1 MTPRRSNFKTLE
13 TTTRLL
19 HQLQLAFRQLRL
31 APRLHFL
38 AVLTLALGI
47 AAATSIFSLVHGV
60 LLRPLPFLAPDH
72 LVAIQTLEFPAGQ
85 SIDSPPQAGSPA
97 DSSYPDFLDWRTRA
111 QSLEGIATYS
121 WSSSRKFT
129 PPGTG
134 KPRIIHGPHVSAEF
148 FQVLGVSPQYGR
160 AFTRDEEATGN
171 CSIILSHQFWVTEF
185 AADPKAVG
193 GPIRLSDK
201 PCTIVGVMPPGF
213 AFPFQSHPPDFW
225 DTTAILSGYPGA
237 VYSQRGEH
245 SANVIA
251 RLRSGVSSAQ
261 ANSELNTIQR
271 SLASVY
277 PEDRNSFAV
286 VLTPLLANLTGDIR
300 KPILLLFAAVAA
312 VLLIACVNVAGLL
325 LARGLIRKGEYSVRI
340 ALGAGRVQIF
350 RQVLLESVFLSTL
363 SGIAGIILT
372 LGMAIDSNVLF
383 VALVPADLPRLSEVH
398 IDGPVLLFALL
409 VSALTGVL
417 CSILPAWNATRSG
430 SALELKSGRATSAS
444 PHEHRLHGGLIVAE
458 IALSLVLVAGSG
470 LLIRSF
476 LETTRVHPGFD
487 PHSLLA
493 FRLGMSTAH
502 YPREKAPAFIREVQ
516 SSLAT
521 LPGVESV
528 TGGYPL
534 PFAFDGWSNFDLPG
548 APHDSSN
555 PVGSKFTVIQPRYFE
570 TIRIPLLRGRTFTD
584 HDTAASKR
592 VAIIDSEFASKFFPG
607 VDPIGKSIR
616 PQLEDDPTLPW
627 YEIVGVVGA
636 VRTIDLTQDLQPGFY
651 LPFEQAND
659 RPQGIILRVNGDPHA
674 IIPAVY
680 SKIAELDP
688 DIPLFDMSSLDDR
701 ITLSTAY
708 ARFEAQLL
716 TAFSL
721 AALLLAAVG
730 LYATLSQMVARRT
743 FEIGVRVALGAQPT
757 HIFRL
762 IVQRAFTLALI
773 GVAIGF
779 AAYWFVARLYADL
792 LFRVSPLD
800 PWTTA
805 IACAV
810 ILSTAFGASLY
821 PALRAM
827 RLDPIQ
833 SLRDL

>member
-1 MTPRRSNFKTLE
+1 M
-13 TTTRLL
+13 L
-19 HQLQLAFRQLRL
+19 HQLKLALRQLRL

-38 AVLTLALGI
+38 AALTLALGI

-60 LLRPLPFLAPDH
+60 LLRHLPFPAPDQ
-72 LVAIQTLEFPAGQ
+72 LVAIQTLEFPVGQ
-85 SIDSPPQAGSPA
+85 SFDSPPQAGSPA

-171 CSIILSHQFWVTEF
+171 CSIILSHELWVTEF

-213 AFPFQSHPPDFW
+213 AFPFQNHPPDFW

-251 RLRSGVSSAQ
+251 RLRPGRSSAQ
-261 ANSELNTIQR
+261 ASSELNTIQR

-286 VLTPLLANLTGDIR
+286 ALTPLLANLTGDIR

-340 ALGAGRVQIF
+340 ALGASRVQIF
-350 RQVLLESVFLSTL
+350 RQALLESVFLSML
-363 SGIAGIILT
+363 SGIAGIVLANFA
-372 LGMAIDSNVLF
+372 LKLF
-383 VALVPADLPRLSEVH
+383 VALVPTDLPRLPEVH
-398 IDGPVLLFALL
+398 IDGPVLLFALF

-430 SALELKSGRATSAS
+430 SALELKFGRATSAS
-444 PHEHRLHGGLIVAE
+444 PREHRLHGGLIVAE
-458 IALSLVLVAGSG
+458 IAVSLVLVAGSG

-502 YPREKAPAFIREVQ
+502 YPREKAPAFIRQVQ
-516 SSLAT
+516 SSLAA

-548 APHDSSN
+548 TPHDASN
-555 PVGSKFTVIQPRYFE
+555 PVGSKFTVVQPHYFE
-570 TIRIPLLRGRTFTD
+570 TIHIPLLRGRTFTD
-584 HDTAASKR
+584 HDTAGSRR
-592 VAIIDSEFASKFFPG
+592 VAIIDSEFAGKFFPG

-616 PQLEDDPTLPW
+616 PQLEENPALPW
-627 YEIVGVVGA
+627 FEIVGVVGS
-636 VRTIDLTQDLQPGFY
+636 VRTTDLTQDLQPGFY

-688 DIPLFDMSSLDDR
+688 DLPLFDMSSLDDR

-730 LYATLSQMVARRT
+730 LYATLSQMVARHT
-743 FEIGVRVALGAQPT
+743 FELGVRVALGAQPA
-757 HIFRL
+757 HIFRM
-762 IVQRAFTLALI
+762 IVRRAFVLALI
-773 GVAIGF
+773 GVAIGL

-792 LFRVSPLD
+792 LFRVSPLG

-810 ILSTAFGASLY
+810 ILSTTFIASLY